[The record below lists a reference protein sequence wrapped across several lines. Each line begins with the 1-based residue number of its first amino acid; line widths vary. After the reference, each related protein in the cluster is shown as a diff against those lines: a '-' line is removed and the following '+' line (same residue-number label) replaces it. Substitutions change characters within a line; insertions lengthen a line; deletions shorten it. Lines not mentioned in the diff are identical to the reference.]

1 MHAPLL
7 SCLTLPSKIINQY
20 VVIRSLSY
28 TANALHHQ
36 KIYIYSAFVK
46 NVKCIEHGTRG
57 SQSNEVFFFFF
68 FLATIVK
75 LGTTQ

>member
-1 MHAPLL
+1 MHALHCTTPELL
-7 SCLTLPSKIINQY
+7 TMPSKIINQY

-36 KIYIYSAFVK
+36 NIYIYSAFVK

-68 FLATIVK
+68 W
-75 LGTTQ
+75 